1 MKTVTKWLASG
12 SGIIALLLIF
22 ACNKDNS
29 AGSNSNIPPGKSQL
43 SVYMMDDPSQ
53 FTKVLID
60 IRQVVVAIDTSASRQ
75 IPMKMMNGMTIS
87 TEGIMTMIIIRS
99 SGYPGHH
106 SRSI

>member
-12 SGIIALLLIF
+12 SGIIALLLFF

-29 AGSNSNIPPGKSQL
+29 AGSNSNIPPGKTQL

-60 IRQVVVAIDTSASRQ
+60 IRQVAVLVDTSTKQTDPDEDDEA
-75 IPMKMMNGMTIS
+75 
-87 TEGIMTMIIIRS
+87 
-99 SGYPGHH
+99 GH
-106 SRSI
+106 